1 MSKKKHKKQCNR
13 KVNTPYTIN
22 VEQEFN
28 KINKL
33 IEDINNSLLPICNEI
48 KEKQDILAQN
58 FDLFIGSTI
67 QLTENATNPINLT
80 INDLAVSRTH

>member
-1 MSKKKHKKQCNR
+1 MSRKKHKKQCNR
-13 KVNTPYTIN
+13 KVNNPYTIN
-22 VEQEFN
+22 LEQKFN

-58 FDLFIGSTI
+58 FDFKNDYKF
-67 QLTENATNPINLT
+67 EPINLQELDT
-80 INDLAVSRTH
+80 QEEDT